1 MATLRFNGSQEIGE
15 PVSWVL
21 GVLVSLFS
29 IIKIYN
35 IFNINAYIS
44 GSSIGL
50 IVGLILHE
58 LAHRDVSRRNGMHA
72 EFIAYKPG
80 LLLTALSGLIPNII
94 LITPGY
100 VRTTVYA
107 YRPGLEKAITRSIAA
122 GPITNILL
130 SLLGYI
136 AAHASTSSGIHIFLV
151 DFASINAWVA
161 FFNLLPI
168 PPLDGSKLFRYNK
181 VLWGALIAISLI
193 LLL

>member
-1 MATLRFNGSQEIGE
+1 MAVLRFNGSQEIGE

-50 IVGLILHE
+50 IVGLVLHE
-58 LAHRDVSRRNGMHA
+58 LAHRYVSRRNGLYA
-72 EFIAYKPG
+72 EFVAYKPG
-80 LLLTALSGLIPNII
+80 LLLTALSGFIPNII

-100 VRTTVYA
+100 VKTTIYSYV
-107 YRPGLEKAITRSIAA
+107 PGLEKAITRSVAA
-122 GPITNILL
+122 GPATNLIL
-130 SLLGYI
+130 SLLGYL
-136 AAHASTSSGIHIFLV
+136 AAHVAGSTETHIFLA

-181 VLWGALIAISLI
+181 MLWGALIILSLI